1 MMHPE
6 APIRPVPPASFLA
19 KRRWATVI
27 APNFKFR
34 LSGVTSSI
42 VQIVPQQCK
51 LGQNVATLG
60 LGLPDYLPRLRLR
73 DLFSLWRLPF
83 DGAPRVWHARRNIEM
98 LAGLVLR
105 DVLRMPLK
113 VLFTSA
119 AQRRHTAYTRWL
131 LRRMDA
137 VVATSAASGAYLD
150 VSHTVVPHGIDIARF
165 SPGREAGRDHPATTW
180 FIGCFGR
187 VRPQKGTDLFVR
199 SMIALLPNFPGWT
212 AVVCG
217 RVTSRHTAFAAGLKH
232 AVDAAGLSE
241 RILFLGEVDDIR
253 PWYSRLTLY
262 VAPARSEGFGLTPL
276 EAMASATAVVASDA
290 GSHAQAVVT
299 GRTGTLVP
307 AGDGEALTRAIRPYL
322 AAPEMAREHGRNG
335 LFRVQAHFTLEQEA
349 RQLGVVYEAVRFGA
363 ESLSQM
369 PIEAASPGL
378 IGQTL
383 QAAE

>member
-6 APIRPVPPASFLA
+6 APIRPAKPASMRAL
-19 KRRWATVI
+19 RPCATVI
-27 APNFKFR
+27 VPNFKFR

-51 LGQNVATLG
+51 LGQHVATLG
-60 LGLPDYLPRLRLR
+60 PGLPDGLPRLRLR
-73 DLFSLWRLPF
+73 DLFRLWRPPF
-83 DGAPRVWHARRNIEM
+83 DGAPRLWHARRNLEM
-98 LAGLVLR
+98 LAGVVLR

-137 VVATSAASGAYLD
+137 VVATSAASGSYLD
-150 VSHTVVPHGIDIARF
+150 VPHVVVPHGIDIARF
-165 SPGREAGRDHPATTW
+165 SFREDAEPDHAAAPCLV
-180 FIGCFGR
+180 GCFGR
-187 VRPQKGTDLFVR
+187 IRPQKGTDLFVK
-199 SMIALLPNFPGWT
+199 SMIALLPDFPGWT
-212 AVVCG
+212 AIVCG
-217 RVTSRHTAFAAGLKH
+217 RVTNRNAAFAAGLQQ

-276 EAMASATAVVASDA
+276 EAMASGTAVVASDA

-299 GRTGTLVP
+299 GQTGSIVLTD
-307 AGDGEALTRAIRPYL
+307 DGEALTAAIRPYL
-322 AAPEMAREHGRNG
+322 ADPEKAREHGRNG
-335 LFRVQAHFTLEQEA
+335 FLRAQTHFTLEQEA
-349 RQLGVVYEAVRFGA
+349 RQLGAVYEAVRFGA
-363 ESLSQM
+363 K
-369 PIEAASPGL
+369 A
-378 IGQTL
+378 
-383 QAAE
+383 